1 MLLLT
6 KQLQSYENEIKSI
19 KNLIKLDKQYYETK
33 KQENLLWA
41 KSCNTKLFK
50 KYMAK
55 IIK

>member
-19 KNLIKLDKQYYETK
+19 KSFIKLDKQYYESK
-33 KQENLLWA
+33 KQENIIWA
-41 KSCNTKLFK
+41 KNYDTKLFK

-55 IIK
+55 ITN